1 MANDSAEAS
10 VERGAAEEGSGTPL
24 TPTEVEASR
33 RPPSAPGNH
42 DETTSGQDDSG
53 TADVTGAAPP
63 MSSGDPDDAPLLTG
77 DDVRLGPEQTDM
89 PQAGGTEPT
98 D

>member
-1 MANDSAEAS
+1 MANDSAGAS
-10 VERGAAEEGSGTPL
+10 VERGAAEEASGSPL

-42 DETTSGQDDSG
+42 DEATSGQDDGGS
-53 TADVTGAAPP
+53 TDVTGAAPP
-63 MSSGDPDDAPLLTG
+63 MSSGNRDEAPLLTG

-89 PQAGGTEPT
+89 PQAGATEPT